1 MRNNAR
7 GAFSKPSV
15 AIMYESQG
23 RFAAVDGERRT
34 RDERRLVGRE
44 KHDGLGDLF
53 GPPDAFERHARDQA
67 SLPFV
72 ACR

>member
-23 RFAAVDGERRT
+23 RFAPVDGDRRT
-34 RDERRLVGRE
+34 RNERTLVGGE
-44 KHDGLGDLF
+44 KHHSLGDLF
-53 GPPDAFERHARDQA
+53 GRPDAFERHARD
-67 SLPFV
+67 
-72 ACR
+72 